1 MANQQ
6 GSIRSW
12 LFAGSLLAIP
22 ISPLDI
28 LPELEAA
35 MHPPQD
41 EIVVLEPAPNHGV
54 VFHEVEPG
62 ESLLLIASRY
72 RSDIGAIKK
81 LSGLKRDLLQPGQL
95 LKVPIEAQRE
105 DEPRLPPGVLVYTV
119 RTGDSL
125 ERIAKTYGL
134 RIIDLVSANLD
145 LASLD
150 RLSVGTRLYVPT
162 RERGLLVSIQE
173 GETLEDIARRY
184 RVDLARLARA
194 NGLDNPLAIKPG
206 DRVLVPGVAAQ
217 EAMARLEQRRKE
229 ERRLAEERRR
239 RLAAERAARLRQV
252 AYRGGTSAKGFQW
265 PLGHFKITAAYH
277 DSRYYRRFRRV
288 HTGID
293 LAAPQGTPIYAAK
306 GGVVVEAGWSRV
318 GYGYYVKVDHG
329 GGVETLYAHMSRIAV
344 KRGQRV
350 KQGALLGYVGRTGF
364 ATGPHLHFEVR
375 IHGGTRNPWSYLP
388 H

>member
-1 MANQQ
+1 MANLR

-22 ISPLDI
+22 ISPLEI

-35 MHPPQD
+35 MRPPQD
-41 EIVVLEPAPNHGV
+41 EVVVLEPAPNYGV
-54 VFHEVEPG
+54 VFHVVKPG

-81 LSGLKRDLLQPGQL
+81 LSGLKRNLLHPGKV
-95 LKVPIEAQRE
+95 LKVPIEVESE

-119 RTGDSL
+119 RNGDTL

-150 RLSVGTRLYVPT
+150 RLGVGMRLYVPT
-162 RERGLLVSIQE
+162 KERGLLLAVQE

-194 NGLDNPLAIKPG
+194 NGLDNPLAVRAG
-206 DRVLVPGVAAQ
+206 DRLLVPGVAAQ
-217 EAMARLEQRRKE
+217 EAMARLEKRRKE

-239 RLAAERAARLRQV
+239 RLAAERAARLRKV

-265 PLGHFKITAAYH
+265 PLGKFRITSVYH
-277 DSRYYRRFRRV
+277 DARYYRRFRRV

-306 GGVVVEAGWSRV
+306 AGVVTAAGWSRV
-318 GYGYYVKVDHG
+318 GYGYHVKLNHG
-329 GGVETLYAHMSRIAV
+329 GGVETVYAHMSRIAV
-344 KRGQRV
+344 RSGQHV
-350 KQGALLGYVGRTGF
+350 KQGGLLGYVGRTGF

-375 IHGGTRNPWSYLP
+375 IGGKTRNPWSYLP